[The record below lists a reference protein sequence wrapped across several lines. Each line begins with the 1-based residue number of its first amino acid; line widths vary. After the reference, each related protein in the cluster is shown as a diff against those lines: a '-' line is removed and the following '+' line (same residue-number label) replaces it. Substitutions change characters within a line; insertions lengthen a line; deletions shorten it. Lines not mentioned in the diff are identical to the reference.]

1 MSKRLFNL
9 GQIVA
14 TPGALELLERHSMTP
29 MQFLQRH
36 VSGDFGDLCDEDKES
51 NNEAIWNEE
60 RILSS
65 YKINDDKIWIITQQ
79 HHVNDEQHTWCCRHN
94 KQKQHRVPVKSSIAH
109 GARQES
115 PRCRDTCREVV

>member
-1 MSKRLFNL
+1 MSKQLFNL

-14 TPGALELLERHSMTP
+14 TPGALALLEKHNMTP

-36 VSGDFGDLCDEDKES
+36 VTGDFGELCDEDREA

-65 YKINDDKIWIITQQ
+65 YKINETDKIWIITEA
-79 HHVNDEQHTWCCRHN
+79 DRST
-94 KQKQHRVPVKSSIAH
+94 SSCLLP
-109 GARQES
+109 E
-115 PRCRDTCREVV
+115 EY

>member
-14 TPGALELLERHSMTP
+14 TPGALEFLERHSMTS
-29 MQFLQRH
+29 MQLLQRH
-36 VSGDFGDLCDEDKES
+36 VTGDFGDLGDEDKES

-65 YKINDDKIWIITQQ
+65 YKIGDDKIWIITEA
-79 HHVNDEQHTWCCRHN
+79 DRSSTCCLL
-94 KQKQHRVPVKSSIAH
+94 P
-109 GARQES
+109 E
-115 PRCRDTCREVV
+115 EY